1 MHQCVRCGQVYENSA
16 KEILEGCSCGS
27 KFFFFSKKEEN
38 LTPVAET
45 GSEEGLSEE
54 DRMQIEN
61 DVKNIIG
68 DDLDESKPVILNL
81 ENIRILKPGKYELDL
96 AELFKGENP
105 LIYKLEE
112 GKYMIDLATSLM
124 KKSE

>member
-27 KFFFFSKKEEN
+27 KFFFFSKNEEN
-38 LTPVAET
+38 LAPVAEI

-54 DRMQIEN
+54 DRSQIEH
-61 DVKNIIG
+61 DVRDIIG
-68 DDLDESKPVILNL
+68 DELDETKPVILNL
-81 ENIRILKPGKYELDL
+81 ENIRVLKPGRYELDL
-96 AELFKGENP
+96 VELFKGENP

-112 GKYMIDLATSLM
+112 GKYMIDLATSML
-124 KKSE
+124 KKAN